1 MDSSNQ
7 LVFFGTCL
15 RADDPQMLGRVR
27 VLPMNDVESA
37 VISANPKFKP
47 DSKSLS
53 DGPWSDVDPF
63 LFYPLLPYFV
73 NQVPKKGEKVKLFYF
88 NPDSKYGRN
97 KYYMMDQFSSPTTT
111 NFEDV
116 NSAQL
121 RSDAGHSNSAKSFPP
136 IKNNDGEYV
145 EENYKGVFAEPVDIS
160 LNGRDTADLI
170 IKKDEVL
177 LRAGKHNPFKSN
189 EIPTANTNRGFLQIS
204 KFDSKFNF
212 GTPQAKLRL
221 VDQSLPIKYLFEY
234 DVLNPENEFSAFT
247 GSLNIYTLPN
257 PQDAYL
263 TLTSVFDVDTEID
276 LTCTGKTSACKVK
289 TIQFQ
294 GLGFNELSTFINNTL
309 KTFLTNPD
317 TVLPLPIQNNEQF
330 PFYFRPSKKI
340 RNLTNQFSNT
350 SDLLATTNMSLLTF
364 LVKISQTDPTP
375 GYGMVLDAKLSTD
388 LPLNF
393 KKEIFIPKTVERV
406 ENTAAMLGANQ
417 LFLLSHESQIPGRD
431 KIDLGGTV
439 YGIDQTKLIDEIYP
453 NTSSMVRGEE
463 LLELLSLIVSFCTS
477 HVHPYPLLPPSSV
490 SLDGTSI
497 DDLLI
502 KMQEAYT
509 KVINENIRIN

>member
-37 VISANPKFKP
+37 VISSNPKFKP

-121 RSDAGHSNSAKSFPP
+121 RSDAGHSNSSKSFPP

-212 GTPQAKLRL
+212 GAPQAKLRL

-340 RNLTNQFSNT
+340 RNLCC
-350 SDLLATTNMSLLTF
+350 A
-364 LVKISQTDPTP
+364 
-375 GYGMVLDAKLSTD
+375 VLS
-388 LPLNF
+388 
-393 KKEIFIPKTVERV
+393 
-406 ENTAAMLGANQ
+406 
-417 LFLLSHESQIPGRD
+417 
-431 KIDLGGTV
+431 
-439 YGIDQTKLIDEIYP
+439 
-453 NTSSMVRGEE
+453 
-463 LLELLSLIVSFCTS
+463 
-477 HVHPYPLLPPSSV
+477 
-490 SLDGTSI
+490 
-497 DDLLI
+497 
-502 KMQEAYT
+502 
-509 KVINENIRIN
+509 

>member
-1 MDSSNQ
+1 MDSSKQ
-7 LVFFGTCL
+7 LIYFGTCL
-15 RADDPQMLGRVR
+15 QEDDPQMLGRVR
-27 VLPMNDVESA
+27 VLPFNDVEAA
-37 VISANPKFKP
+37 VISSNSKFKP

-53 DGPWSDVDPF
+53 DGPWSDIDPF
-63 LFYPLLPYFV
+63 LYYPLLPYFV

-88 NPDSKYGRN
+88 NTESKYGRN
-97 KYYMMDQFSSPTTT
+97 KYYMMDQYSSPTTT

-121 RSDAGHSNSAKSFPP
+121 RSDAGYSNSTESFPP
-136 IKNNDGEYV
+136 IKNNDGNYV
-145 EENYKGVFAEPVDIS
+145 NDSNKGVFAEPVDIS

-170 IKKDEVL
+170 IKKDEIL

-204 KFDSKFNF
+204 KFDTKFNF
-212 GTPQAKLRL
+212 GIPQSRLRL
-221 VDQSLPIKYLFEY
+221 VDQKIPIKYLFEY

-247 GSLNIYTLPN
+247 GSLNLYSLPN

-263 TLTSVFDVDTEID
+263 TLSSIFDVDTEID
-276 LTCTGKTSACKVK
+276 LFCTGKTSACKIK

-294 GLGFNELSTFINNTL
+294 GLNFSELSTFINNTL
-309 KTFLTNPD
+309 KTFLTTPN
-317 TVLPLPIQNNEQF
+317 TITTTPIGNNEQF
-330 PFYFRPSKKI
+330 PFYFRPSK
-340 RNLTNQFSNT
+340 RLRDLTTQFTSPSNLQSTV
-350 SDLLATTNMSLLTF
+350 NMSLLSS
-364 LVKISQTDPTP
+364 LVKISPTDPTP
-375 GYGMVLDAKLSTD
+375 GYGLVLDAKLSTD
-388 LPLNF
+388 LPLDF
-393 KKEIFIPKTVERV
+393 KKEVFIPRTTENV
-406 ENTAAMLGANQ
+406 ENTSALLGANQ
-417 LFLLSHESQIPGRD
+417 LFLLSHESQIPGKD
-431 KIDLGGTV
+431 KINLDGTI
-439 YGIDQTKLIDEIYP
+439 YGIDQTKVITEIMP

-509 KVINENIRIN
+509 KVINENIRMN

>member
-1 MDSSNQ
+1 
-7 LVFFGTCL
+7 
-15 RADDPQMLGRVR
+15 MLGRVR

-136 IKNNDGEYV
+136 IKNNDGKYV

-212 GTPQAKLRL
+212 GTPQSKLIL

-340 RNLTNQFSNT
+340 RNLTE
-350 SDLLATTNMSLLTF
+350 SL
-364 LVKISQTDPTP
+364 
-375 GYGMVLDAKLSTD
+375 
-388 LPLNF
+388 
-393 KKEIFIPKTVERV
+393 
-406 ENTAAMLGANQ
+406 
-417 LFLLSHESQIPGRD
+417 
-431 KIDLGGTV
+431 
-439 YGIDQTKLIDEIYP
+439 
-453 NTSSMVRGEE
+453 
-463 LLELLSLIVSFCTS
+463 
-477 HVHPYPLLPPSSV
+477 
-490 SLDGTSI
+490 
-497 DDLLI
+497 
-502 KMQEAYT
+502 
-509 KVINENIRIN
+509 